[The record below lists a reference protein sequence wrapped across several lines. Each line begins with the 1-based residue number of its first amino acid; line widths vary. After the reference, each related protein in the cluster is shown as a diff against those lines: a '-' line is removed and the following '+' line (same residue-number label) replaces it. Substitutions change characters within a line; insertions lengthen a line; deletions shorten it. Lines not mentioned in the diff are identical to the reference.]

1 MQAPF
6 MWAQSLY
13 ILGKLVIE
21 GLLSVGE
28 IDPLNRR
35 HTLVYAPNVGGF
47 DDGDGFRKTKVRFI
61 CVSSMSLL

>member
-1 MQAPF
+1 

-35 HTLVYAPNVGGF
+35 HTLVYAPNVGF
-47 DDGDGFRKTKVRFI
+47 DDGDAMRKCRVCF
-61 CVSSMSLL
+61 